1 MSKLSF
7 KQNPRAGQRRVI
19 KLAEDS
25 TRRRLCAQ
33 LPTGYGKT
41 FTAACVFST
50 LQHQGR
56 VDRLLYLVP
65 STGQLRQFASDG
77 ASDLESACVDGSTWI
92 CDVGFSG
99 AAVSIKNHRQ
109 GSHQV
114 FACTIQALS
123 SAGTGATVR
132 ALMETGRWM
141 ICVDEYHHYG
151 IEKTWGQA
159 VLDLERLP
167 SCEFLLAMSATPYR
181 IDDDSAF
188 GKPDAVVTYKQAV
201 TENAVKPL
209 ECHSYTY
216 KVDAVQDG
224 DVVSYTT
231 QDLVEKAGSEAPEA
245 LEKVFQKMRWSPKYI
260 SPLVDTPI
268 SRMMSN
274 RILTGYR
281 LQALIGASC
290 CSHAELVC
298 EQVQAMYPELSVDWV
313 GTGTNGRSDA
323 QNALTI
329 SRFCP
334 EKKDGKRNQAD
345 IKLDVLV
352 HVGMAGEGLDTVF
365 VSEVIHLNPANRN
378 NSNDQENGRA
388 ARYLPNVTGY
398 INVES
403 GTEYAN
409 DFLGSKIELAF
420 DTPPNE
426 KPDDDDDDDQ
436 EPTERELPELPE
448 EPSIK
453 IIDCE
458 CIEIN
463 TGEVQRMKGAI
474 STVVGLSIDDPKVE
488 AKAIEIYKNM
498 RLREAEQFNDRAIVE
513 QWSEAVANALSV
525 VTRRAIR
532 EMTASTTRI
541 DRGLIGDIKKRINT
555 RKKRA
560 LGKVDKDVD
569 LLKQHYNWLQSLDAQ
584 IIKEG
589 IPSWLQ

>member
-1 MSKLSF
+1 M
-7 KQNPRAGQRRVI
+7 
-19 KLAEDS
+19 
-25 TRRRLCAQ
+25 T
-33 LPTGYGKT
+33 
-41 FTAACVFST
+41 
-50 LQHQGR
+50 
-56 VDRLLYLVP
+56 
-65 STGQLRQFASDG
+65 
-77 ASDLESACVDGSTWI
+77 
-92 CDVGFSG
+92 
-99 AAVSIKNHRQ
+99 
-109 GSHQV
+109 
-114 FACTIQALS
+114 
-123 SAGTGATVR
+123 
-132 ALMETGRWM
+132 
-141 ICVDEYHHYG
+141 
-151 IEKTWGQA
+151 
-159 VLDLERLP
+159 
-167 SCEFLLAMSATPYR
+167 
-181 IDDDSAF
+181 
-188 GKPDAVVTYKQAV
+188 
-201 TENAVKPL
+201 
-209 ECHSYTY
+209 
-216 KVDAVQDG
+216 
-224 DVVSYTT
+224 
-231 QDLVEKAGSEAPEA
+231 
-245 LEKVFQKMRWSPKYI
+245 
-260 SPLVDTPI
+260 
-268 SRMMSN
+268 SN

-323 QNALTI
+323 QNALTLAK
-329 SRFCP
+329 FCP
-334 EKKDGKRNQAD
+334 PKKDGKRNQAD

-403 GTEYAN
+403 GTEYAK

-426 KPDDDDDDDQ
+426 KPDDDEDDED
-436 EPTERELPELPE
+436 PIERELPELPE

-474 STVVGLSIDDPKVE
+474 SSVVGLSIDDPKVE
-488 AKAIEIYKNM
+488 ARAIEVYKNM

-560 LGKVDKDVD
+560 LGKVDKDVE